1 MTWYLYKLI
10 PPRPDFGST
19 MTPAEREAM
28 MAHMGYWR
36 GHLDAGRVLIFAP
49 VADPAGE
56 WGLAVVRTE
65 SLNDVRALGDAD
77 PAVTAGVAR
86 YEVLELPGAVTAA

>member
-10 PPRPDFGST
+10 PPRLDFGST
-19 MTPAEREAM
+19 MTSTERKAM

-36 GHLDAGRVLIFAP
+36 GHLDAGRVTIFAP
-49 VADPAGE
+49 VADPAGD
-56 WGLAVVRTE
+56 WGLAVVRAE
-65 SLNDVRALGDAD
+65 SLNDVRSLGDAD